1 MNLGDP
7 CDVGL
12 AQVPARLLAALA
24 NISGGVT
31 IRQLARISGVSLAR
45 THYWVNFWADR
56 GVVTQVHAGRALMC
70 SLNHEHVMTASL
82 VTLASARAAI
92 MKCIVAEVD
101 EWPLVPLNVTTFG
114 SFARGDGS
122 VTSDID
128 LLVLFDIPDLDAWS
142 DQLQLAS
149 ETLQTKIGNPIQ
161 FLDYP
166 IETWVDMRRQIDP
179 VVSEI
184 HRDGIHIFGEHLTL
198 VEATFNT
205 E

>member
-7 CDVGL
+7 SDVGL

-24 NISGGVT
+24 QVSGGVT

-45 THYWVNFWADR
+45 THYWVTFWADR
-56 GVVTQVHAGRALMC
+56 GVVTQLHAGRALMC
-70 SLNHEHVMTASL
+70 SLNHEHIMTASL
-82 VTLASARAAI
+82 VNLASARAAI
-92 MKCIVAEVD
+92 MKCIVAEV
-101 EWPLVPLNVTTFG
+101 EKWPLVPLNVTTFG

-128 LLVLFDIPDLDAWS
+128 LLVIVDVDDLDTWS

-166 IETWVDMRRQIDP
+166 VKTWHNMMHQNDP
-179 VVSEI
+179 VVTEI
-184 HRDGIHIFGEHLTL
+184 HRDGIHIFGEYLTI